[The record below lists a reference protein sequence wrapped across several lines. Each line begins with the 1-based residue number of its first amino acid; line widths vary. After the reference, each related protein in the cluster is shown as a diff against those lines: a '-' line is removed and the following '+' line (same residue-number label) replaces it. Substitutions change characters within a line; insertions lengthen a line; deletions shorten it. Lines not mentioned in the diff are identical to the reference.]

1 MSRLTRARRLFAK
14 DLSDLKRAPRF
25 LTAVFIALFVLLL
38 PSLWLRVVTQVHLY
52 TDARYVPRAD
62 VVLIPGASV
71 VRKSPSPILAERA
84 DAAIAL
90 YKMGRINKILV
101 TGDNGTQAYDEVSPV
116 RAYLI
121 AAGVPASDIFLDKYG
136 FDTYSSMYRAR
147 TVFGVSSLIIVTQ
160 DFHLPRSVYL
170 ARMFGIDAS
179 GLVAHGGDMAS
190 YMREIPA
197 SWKALWDVFLHRQ
210 PKYIGAPIPLSGR
223 GNG

>member
-1 MSRLTRARRLFAK
+1 
-14 DLSDLKRAPRF
+14 
-25 LTAVFIALFVLLL
+25 
-38 PSLWLRVVTQVHLY
+38 VHLY

-62 VVLIPGASV
+62 AVLIPGASV
-71 VRKSPSPILAERA
+71 VHKSPSPVLAERA

-121 AAGVPASDIFLDKYG
+121 AAGVPTSDIFLDHAG

-160 DFHLPRSVYL
+160 DFHLPRAVYL
-170 ARMFGIDAS
+170 ARMFGIDSS
-179 GLVAHGGDMAS
+179 GLVAQGGSLSD
-190 YMREIPA
+190 YLREIPA
-197 SWKALWDVFLHRQ
+197 SWKALWDLLMNRQ